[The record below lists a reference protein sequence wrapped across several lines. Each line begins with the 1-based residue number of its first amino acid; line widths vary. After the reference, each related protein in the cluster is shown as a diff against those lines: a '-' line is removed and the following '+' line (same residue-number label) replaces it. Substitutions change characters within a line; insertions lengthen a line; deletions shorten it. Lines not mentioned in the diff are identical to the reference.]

1 MPTVNLSCFRA
12 RGRFPLHLFPSVPLN
27 HRRTGDAVYSE
38 TVSHRPVLTR
48 SSVGWAMSLWVL
60 LAGRRWGRWL
70 CNDKLIC
77 CFRGAEPMH
86 ERFPLTYSITQQHG
100 LDGNVLTSG
109 VRGGE
114 EDFAE
119 CGTSIKQTGKRDFWI
134 LWPADKTRCC
144 ENWNHRSDFSVHL
157 QVFAFNNTVKTFK
170 SHFGFSLGYNW
181 VLRLA
186 GELIFHESCNSTV
199 CWCMQPLSC
208 SRLFILQNSSVLC
221 KGQPKC
227 SARVLWVL
235 PSERTREGLTPRA
248 GGLKWTAE
256 CYNLNFKT

>member
-12 RGRFPLHLFPSVPLN
+12 WGRFPLDLFPSVPLN

-70 CNDKLIC
+70 CNDRLIC

-86 ERFPLTYSITQQHG
+86 ERFPLTYSITQQRG

-119 CGTSIKQTGKRDFWI
+119 CGKTGKRDFWI
-134 LWPADKTRCC
+134 LWLADKTRCC
-144 ENWNHRSDFSVHL
+144 EIEII
-157 QVFAFNNTVKTFK
+157 A
-170 SHFGFSLGYNW
+170 
-181 VLRLA
+181 
-186 GELIFHESCNSTV
+186 LIFQFISRYLLLITLSKPLRAALVFHSVITESWNLQGNLYSMRVATV
-199 CWCMQPLSC
+199 QFADAC
-208 SRLFILQNSSVLC
+208 SHSAAAVSLFCRTARCFVKVSPSVLHVSC
-221 KGQPKC
+221 ECYPRSAPERGQP
-227 SARVLWVL
+227 RVQTLV
-235 PSERTREGLTPRA
+235 A
-248 GGLKWTAE
+248 
-256 CYNLNFKT
+256 